1 MKEEEKKKKGRL
13 ISGFNFA
20 IDGLIYS
27 ITKEYNMKFH
37 LVTAIIVLFITML
50 FNISKIELALLA
62 LTITLVFVTEL
73 INTAVERCVDL
84 ATKEYD
90 PIAKIAKDVAAGAVL
105 VSAINAVLMG
115 YLIFFD
121 KFIHFSQNVFL
132 KIRKSSTHLTVIIIV
147 LVLLI
152 TVLLKSIFYK
162 GRGTHVQ
169 GGAVSGHA
177 SLSFAIA
184 TIIGFLTN
192 SGIVIILSYILA
204 FLVAESRVEG
214 KIHATSEVI
223 MGAILGIALTV
234 LVFKLMM

>member
-1 MKEEEKKKKGRL
+1 MNGEDKEKKGKL

-27 ITKEYNMKFH
+27 VTKEYNMKFH
-37 LVTAIIVLFITML
+37 LVTAIVVLIITMF
-50 FNISKIELALLA
+50 FNVSKIELALLA

-84 ATKEYD
+84 ATTEYN
-90 PIAKIAKDVAAGAVL
+90 PVAKIAKDVAAGAVL
-105 VSAINAVLMG
+105 VSAINSVFMG

-121 KFIHFSQNVFL
+121 KFIHFSLNVFL
-132 KIRKSSTHLTVIIIV
+132 KIRRSTTHMTFIIIV

-152 TVLLKSIFYK
+152 TVLLKSKFYK
-162 GRGTHVQ
+162 GKGTHVQ

-177 SLSFAIA
+177 ALSFAIA

-192 SGIVIILSYILA
+192 SGITVILGYFLA

-223 MGAILGIALTV
+223 MGAVLGIAITV